1 VSFRVATLNL
11 AQTEK
16 RWEER
21 RELIVNQLGDLRPDI
36 FTLNEIAIVPGTGRW
51 IKEMAK
57 ERLGIDYALLQQLR
71 TDTDA
76 EGILTT
82 FPVIGVD
89 SLQIR
94 EGRSV
99 AQFARLD
106 IQGKRIDVY
115 VTHLYRSQGKDS
127 VRKMQVRELL
137 LWITARGDSEA
148 KIVCGDFNASLEQP
162 SARLMTEVLRPT
174 QTEPTAFTPLRE
186 VDSSPVHPYWDRFD
200 RCIDFIWV
208 TKSLKALASGLCF
221 NKPAADNPT
230 LWPSDHVGVWADL
243 EL

>member
-21 RELIVNQLGDLRPDI
+21 CKLIVDQLGDLRPDI
-36 FTLNEIAIVPGTGRW
+36 FALNEIAVVLDTGRW
-51 IKEMAK
+51 IQQMAK
-57 ERLGIDYALLQQLR
+57 EQLGIDYVHLQQSR

-76 EGILTT
+76 EGILTSY
-82 FPVIGVD
+82 PVIGAD
-89 SLQIR
+89 SLQFR
-94 EGRSV
+94 KGRSV

-106 IQGKRIDVY
+106 IQGKHIDIY
-115 VTHLYRSQGKDS
+115 VTHLYRSRGEDS
-127 VRKMQVRELL
+127 VREGQVRELL
-137 LWITARGDSEA
+137 LWITARDDTES
-148 KIVCGDFNASLEQP
+148 KIVCGDFNAGLEQP
-162 SARLMTEVLRPT
+162 SARLMTELLRPT

-186 VDSSPVHPYWDRFD
+186 IDSSPAHPYWDRFD

-208 TKSLKALASGLCF
+208 TKSLKVVDSGLCF
-221 NKPAADNPT
+221 NKPAADDST

-243 EL
+243 EF